1 MGVIAEFEGYKVN
14 IASTFCRP
22 EFKNFNCYGIVQK
35 ELFSWNYILSVVVS
49 AKVKVKIKLFADL
62 M

>member
-14 IASTFCRP
+14 IAST
-22 EFKNFNCYGIVQK
+22 FKNFNCYGIVQK

-49 AKVKVKIKLFADL
+49 AKVNVKIKLFADL